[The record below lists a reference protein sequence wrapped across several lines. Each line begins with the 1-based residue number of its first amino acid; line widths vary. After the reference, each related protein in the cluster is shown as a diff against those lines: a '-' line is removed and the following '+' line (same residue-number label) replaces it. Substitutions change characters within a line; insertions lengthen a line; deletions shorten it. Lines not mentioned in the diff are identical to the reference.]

1 MAHPGKK
8 TNDKNAAGGPVWR
21 QGYVPQQA
29 PVAQHQKIS
38 LFTRRRFSI
47 HREKRLWLVLLVS
60 GVMLLLIGAAL
71 MIPPAVARGKRQQAE
86 SALQTLYREA
96 IPPETSGLPAAAIRT
111 AALPEASPVSIA
123 IVSPTP
129 LSPALPPLRSFA
141 TRAPWQ
147 VYMTRGRFLPLRKI
161 NKDIA
166 GWLTIDRF
174 LDLPVV
180 QRDNTYYLTHD
191 YYGKTSPSGTLF
203 LDENYDFTPPSENL
217 LIHGH
222 NMRDGSMFGSLYKYA
237 ERAFYT
243 DHWFIRFE
251 SLYEE
256 SDYAVFAAFSV
267 SGDSRDLSYFRYA
280 YSHFDTDAQFNDFIT
295 ALRKR
300 SVVRSGLDVLPTDR
314 LLMLSTCINE
324 SDYFVVIARRVRED
338 ETRENVQLMSVLSP
352 YQ

>member
-1 MAHPGKK
+1 MVHPGKK
-8 TNDKNAAGGPVWR
+8 TNDKNTAGRPVWR

-29 PVAQHQKIS
+29 PIAQQQKIS
-38 LFTRRRFSI
+38 LATRRRISI
-47 HREKRLWLVLLVS
+47 HREKRGWLVLLVS
-60 GVMLLLIGAAL
+60 GVTLLLVGAAL
-71 MIPPAVARGKRQQAE
+71 IIPPAVARGKRQRAE
-86 SALQTLYREA
+86 AALQTLYREA
-96 IPPETSGLPAAAIRT
+96 IPLGTPGLPAAAME
-111 AALPEASPVSIA
+111 PEASPVPIA

-129 LSPALPPLRSFA
+129 LSSALPPLRSFA

-161 NKDIA
+161 NKDVA

-191 YYGKTSPSGTLF
+191 YYGNTSPSGTLF
-203 LDENYDFTPPSENL
+203 LDENYGFTPPSENL

-222 NMRDGSMFGSLYKYA
+222 NMRDGSMFGRLYKYA

-256 SDYAVFAAFSV
+256 SDYAVFAALSV
-267 SGDSRDLSYFRYA
+267 SGDSSDPSYFRYA
-280 YSHFDTDAQFNDFIT
+280 YSHFDTDTQFNDFIT

-300 SVVRSGLDVLPTDR
+300 SVIRSGLDVLPTDR

-338 ETRENVQLMSVLSP
+338 ETRTNVQLTSVLSP